1 MRASCL
7 RHNRVGQIDIAN
19 APKVEAAFNIA
30 DYSLFESNNEKIIYA
45 RAHLNE
51 IFGQR
56 YPERFTA
63 DDVVYKTPIWT
74 VWQ

>member
-30 DYSLFESNNEKIIYA
+30 DYSLFESNNE
-45 RAHLNE
+45 R
-51 IFGQR
+51 
-56 YPERFTA
+56 
-63 DDVVYKTPIWT
+63 
-74 VWQ
+74 